1 MTKEQQL
8 AERIIAAVGGMDNI
22 DSVMNCMTRVRIKVL
37 DENKVDDQ
45 ELRHIDGVMGV
56 IHDERIQVVVGPGTV
71 NKVAN
76 HMAELSGV
84 KLGDPIPHNHN
95 DSEKMDYKSYAA
107 DKAKANKEAHKAKQK
122 NGKLNKVLKSIANIF
137 IPLIPAFIG
146 AGLIGGIAAVLS
158 NLMVAG
164 YISGAWITQLIN
176 SI

>member
-84 KLGDPIPHNHN
+84 KLGDQYHTITMIVKKWTINH
-95 DSEKMDYKSYAA
+95 M
-107 DKAKANKEAHKAKQK
+107 
-122 NGKLNKVLKSIANIF
+122 
-137 IPLIPAFIG
+137 
-146 AGLIGGIAAVLS
+146 
-158 NLMVAG
+158 
-164 YISGAWITQLIN
+164 QLIKQRRIRKRIKQN
-176 SI
+176 KRMVS